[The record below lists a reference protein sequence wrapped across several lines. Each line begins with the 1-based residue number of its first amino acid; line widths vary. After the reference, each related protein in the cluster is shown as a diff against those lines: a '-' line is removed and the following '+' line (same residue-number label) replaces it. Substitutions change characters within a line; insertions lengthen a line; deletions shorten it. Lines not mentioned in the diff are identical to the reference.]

1 VNLDG
6 VRDTLRF
13 YGQQNADFKNRTPE
27 EFVDHSLMDELE
39 KEGFF
44 KKLGS

>member
-1 VNLDG
+1 M
-6 VRDTLRF
+6 RDTLNF
-13 YGQQNADFKNRTPE
+13 YAEQNADFKNRRAG

-44 KKLGS
+44 KKFGG